1 MQFEGVGAVSVCGFL
16 LQVARQVDDR
26 QRSKRTF
33 LKKKTKTEFR
43 LEDKVKEDDD
53 LDDTVSCAYLDAD
66 AAAYT
71 QRL

>member
-16 LQVARQVDDR
+16 LQVAGQVDDR
-26 QRSKRTF
+26 QGSERTF
-33 LKKKTKTEFR
+33 
-43 LEDKVKEDDD
+43 
-53 LDDTVSCAYLDAD
+53 LDAD